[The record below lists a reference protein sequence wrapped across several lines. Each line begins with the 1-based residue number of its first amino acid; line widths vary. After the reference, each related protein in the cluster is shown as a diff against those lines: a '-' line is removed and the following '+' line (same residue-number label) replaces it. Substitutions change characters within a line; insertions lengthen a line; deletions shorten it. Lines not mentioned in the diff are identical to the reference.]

1 MASLAGK
8 RGERRPESM
17 PREPRWASRPSS
29 SRKTLD
35 NHGPTQP
42 CPTPMQRQISLDL
55 GDGLDDEEV
64 GSQEPLRDALR
75 RSASGRYPD
84 QPPPKQ
90 RSAQR
95 SYGDDEGKGEDTS
108 RQYSRFVLRSARS
121 PASSRKGAVSSSP
134 ARSETT
140 SWSSSPARYTTPDR
154 ARRRGTDVPM
164 DIDQDDADAEITRFP
179 ARQRSARDATDN
191 VDVRRANSLKSTS
204 DILARLEARRAAQ
217 GRDSTA
223 SGLVRRSTLS
233 SSPQSNQTEDQSTPL
248 RRLRSCRPES
258 DQAIG
263 IEEQHTPERS
273 MQSEGVMTRK
283 KSRSNLSFRAAEP
296 RTPLS
301 VARRVSNS
309 AEEMVQR
316 SEQSESEVRA
326 APADTARS
334 SQRLLRKKASS
345 DALASL
351 EASLA
356 RLTVSGPSSRE
367 SQDKAE
373 NGRRSSRSRS
383 GSAEV
388 EEHREQPD
396 PASPFLSKRRHTGS
410 HHLARLL
417 SHEGK
422 ADEAGNS
429 PRKELPDA
437 ALPVQRT
444 VKHGSGSGGTTSGSS
459 SSASGTSGS
468 GSSTF
473 LERARA
479 ARAQQAQQMAA
490 KKAREEAEQQR
501 GAKLDNMAER
511 RQANEAACKR
521 QTRRVSGHREAS
533 PSVSGTPR
541 GSSTTEEDA
550 EDELD
555 VERQLTPE
563 NSPRRS
569 GLADGSDARSQAPRT
584 SEVGLRK
591 RRSLYDLSQRKRA
604 LQNDSPVPA
613 CPSLAATPGAR
624 KTRSAQSTP
633 MPSKPSS
640 PVTLSGRERI
650 RPIVPPFQGIA
661 VLVDVRSAT
670 GHDLSSSWNALLKLH
685 GAKVASR
692 CPSADSRR
700 QLTHIVWKGGKPSTW
715 RYWQSLAPSQRP
727 AIVSVGWVQECVE
740 RGRKLNEVSYLAE
753 VGRAA
758 WLEQQQLRKESG
770 QGRDAAAKVAAEA
783 PLLKRTT
790 STDEIQALLDDAH
803 PHAAFSPSPLRHA
816 IVPEQAGNEREGGRL
831 A

>member
-1 MASLAGK
+1 
-8 RGERRPESM
+8 
-17 PREPRWASRPSS
+17 
-29 SRKTLD
+29 
-35 NHGPTQP
+35 
-42 CPTPMQRQISLDL
+42 MQRQISLDL
-55 GDGLDDEEV
+55 GDGLDEEEV
-64 GSQEPLRDALR
+64 ESQEPLRDALR

-84 QPPPKQ
+84 QPQPKQ

-95 SYGDDEGKGEDTS
+95 SYGDDERKGEETS
-108 RQYSRFVLRSARS
+108 RQYSRLVLRSARG
-121 PASSRKGAVSSSP
+121 PASSRNGAVSSSP
-134 ARSETT
+134 ARSEAT
-140 SWSSSPARYTTPDR
+140 SWSSSLARYTTPDR

-164 DIDQDDADAEITRFP
+164 DVDQDDADAEITRFP

-263 IEEQHTPERS
+263 IEEQHTPERP

-283 KSRSNLSFRAAEP
+283 KSRPNLSAKAVEP

-356 RLTVSGPSSRE
+356 RLTVSSPSSRE

-388 EEHREQPD
+388 EEHRAQPD

-437 ALPVQRT
+437 ALPVQKT
-444 VKHGSGSGGTTSGSS
+444 VKHGVSSGGTASGSS

-501 GAKLDNMAER
+501 GAKLDDTAQR
-511 RQANEAACKR
+511 RQTNEAACKR
-521 QTRRVSGHREAS
+521 QTRRVSSQRRSS
-533 PSVSGTPR
+533 PPVPSTPR
-541 GSSTTEEDA
+541 GGSSTTEEDA

-555 VERQLTPE
+555 VEKQLTPE

-569 GLADGSDARSQAPRT
+569 ALADGSDARSPAPRT
-584 SEVGLRK
+584 SEMGLRK
-591 RRSLYDLSQRKRA
+591 RRSLYDLNQRKRA
-604 LQNDSPVPA
+604 LQSDSPVPA
-613 CPSLAATPGAR
+613 CPSLAATPGTR

-640 PVTLSGRERI
+640 SVTLSGRERI

-740 RGRKLNEVSYLAE
+740 RGRKLGEASYLAE

-758 WLEQQQLRKESG
+758 WLEQERLRKDTG
-770 QGRDAAAKVAAEA
+770 QGRDAAARVAAEA
-783 PLLKRTT
+783 PPLKRAT

-816 IVPEQAGNEREGGRL
+816 IVPEQAGNEREDGL
-831 A
+831 M